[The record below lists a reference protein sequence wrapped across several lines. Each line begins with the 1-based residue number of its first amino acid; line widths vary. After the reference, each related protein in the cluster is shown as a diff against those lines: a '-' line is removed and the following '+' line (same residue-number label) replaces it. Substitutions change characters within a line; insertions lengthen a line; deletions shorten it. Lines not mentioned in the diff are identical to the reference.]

1 MMETI
6 MYIILTVAA
15 IVMAWMNYEYWK
27 LNGYLKEMSIELENY
42 RKHYRVVIIKRS
54 FKKGSKE
61 EEEALQNA
69 ILKNKRSTLSFTT
82 INQIV
87 EAILSQAQSDIKLPH
102 EDVREATFKRMANE
116 ATIILK
122 TAMICDNRGIDEAM
136 EYYTGTHSEIEY
148 KDFIGNK
155 E

>member
-6 MYIILTVAA
+6 MYIVLTVTA
-15 IVMAWMNYEYWK
+15 IAMAWMNYEYWK

-42 RKHYRVVIIKRS
+42 RSHYEVVVIKRS
-54 FKKGSKE
+54 KE
-61 EEEALQNA
+61 TEK
-69 ILKNKRSTLSFTT
+69 ILKNVNLENKRSTLSFVT

-87 EAILSQAQSDIKLPH
+87 EAILSQAQSDVKLPH

-122 TAMICDNRGIDEAM
+122 TAMICESHGIDEAM
-136 EYYTGTHSEIEY
+136 EYYNGTHSEIEY

>member
-1 MMETI
+1 METI
-6 MYIILTVAA
+6 MYIVLTVAA
-15 IVMAWMNYEYWK
+15 IAMAWMNYEYWK

-42 RKHYRVVIIKRS
+42 RRHYEVVVI
-54 FKKGSKE
+54 KKSKE
-61 EEEALQNA
+61 TEK
-69 ILKNKRSTLSFTT
+69 ILKNANLENKRSTLSFVT

-87 EAILSQAQSDIKLPH
+87 EAILSQAQSDVKLPH
-102 EDVREATFKRMANE
+102 EDVREATFKRMTNE

-122 TAMICDNRGIDEAM
+122 TAMICESRGIDEAM
-136 EYYTGTHSEIEY
+136 KYYNGTHSEIEY

>member
-1 MMETI
+1 METI
-6 MYIILTVAA
+6 MYIVLTVAA
-15 IVMAWMNYEYWK
+15 IAMAWMNYEYWK

-42 RKHYRVVIIKRS
+42 RRHYEVVVI
-54 FKKGSKE
+54 KKSKE
-61 EEEALQNA
+61 TEK
-69 ILKNKRSTLSFTT
+69 ILKNANLENKRSILSFVT

-87 EAILSQAQSDIKLPH
+87 EAILSQAQSDVKLPH

-122 TAMICDNRGIDEAM
+122 TAMICESHGIDEAM
-136 EYYTGTHSEIEY
+136 EYYNGTHSEIEY

>member
-6 MYIILTVAA
+6 MYIALTVTA
-15 IVMAWMNYEYWK
+15 IAMAWMNYEYWK

-42 RKHYRVVIIKRS
+42 RSHYEVVVIKRS

-87 EAILSQAQSDIKLPH
+87 ESILAQDGDKAKL
-102 EDVREATFKRMANE
+102 ECRANE

-122 TAMICDNRGIDEAM
+122 TAMICEARGIDEAM
-136 EYYTGTHSEIEY
+136 KYYNGTHSEDEY
-148 KDFIGNK
+148 QEYRTSVILPD
-155 E
+155 

>member
-1 MMETI
+1 
-6 MYIILTVAA
+6 MYIVLTVAA
-15 IVMAWMNYEYWK
+15 IAMAWMNYEYWK

-42 RKHYRVVIIKRS
+42 RRHYEVVVI
-54 FKKGSKE
+54 KKSKE
-61 EEEALQNA
+61 TEK
-69 ILKNKRSTLSFTT
+69 ILKNANLENKRSILSFVT

-87 EAILSQAQSDIKLPH
+87 EAILSQAQSDVKLPH

-122 TAMICDNRGIDEAM
+122 TAMICESHGIDEAM
-136 EYYTGTHSEIEY
+136 EYYNGTHSEIEY

>member
-1 MMETI
+1 METI
-6 MYIILTVAA
+6 MYIALTVTA
-15 IVMAWMNYEYWK
+15 IAMAWMNYEYWK

-42 RKHYRVVIIKRS
+42 RSHYGVVVTKRS
-54 FKKGSKE
+54 KE
-61 EEEALQNA
+61 TEK
-69 ILKNKRSTLSFTT
+69 ILKNVNLENKRSTLSFTT

-136 EYYTGTHSEIEY
+136 EYYNGTHSEIEY

>member
-1 MMETI
+1 METI
-6 MYIILTVAA
+6 MYIVLTVAA
-15 IVMAWMNYEYWK
+15 IAMAWMNYEYWK
-27 LNGYLKEMSIELENY
+27 LNGYLKKMSIELENY
-42 RKHYRVVIIKRS
+42 RRHYEVVVI
-54 FKKGSKE
+54 KKSKE
-61 EEEALQNA
+61 TEK
-69 ILKNKRSTLSFTT
+69 ILKNANLENKRSILSFVT

-87 EAILSQAQSDIKLPH
+87 EAILSQAQSDVKLPH

-122 TAMICDNRGIDEAM
+122 TAMICESHGIDEAM
-136 EYYTGTHSEIEY
+136 EYYNGTHSEIEY

>member
-1 MMETI
+1 METI
-6 MYIILTVAA
+6 MYIVLTVAA
-15 IVMAWMNYEYWK
+15 IAMAWMNYEYWK

-42 RKHYRVVIIKRS
+42 RSHYEVVVIKRS
-54 FKKGSKE
+54 KE
-61 EEEALQNA
+61 TEK
-69 ILKNKRSTLSFTT
+69 ILKNVNLENKRSTLSLVT

-87 EAILSQAQSDIKLPH
+87 EAILSQAQSDVKLPH

-122 TAMICDNRGIDEAM
+122 TAMICESHGIDEAM
-136 EYYTGTHSEIEY
+136 EYYNGTHSEIEY

>member
-1 MMETI
+1 MEII
-6 MYIILTVAA
+6 MYIVLTVTA
-15 IVMAWMNYEYWK
+15 IAMAWMNYEYWK

-42 RKHYRVVIIKRS
+42 RSHYGVVVTKRS
-54 FKKGSKE
+54 KE
-61 EEEALQNA
+61 TEK
-69 ILKNKRSTLSFTT
+69 ILKNVNLENKRSTLSLVTV
-82 INQIV
+82 NQIV

>member
-1 MMETI
+1 METI
-6 MYIILTVAA
+6 MYIVLTVAA
-15 IVMAWMNYEYWK
+15 IAMAWMNYEYWK

-42 RKHYRVVIIKRS
+42 HSHYEVVVIKRS
-54 FKKGSKE
+54 KE
-61 EEEALQNA
+61 TEK
-69 ILKNKRSTLSFTT
+69 ILKNANLENKRSTLSFVT

-87 EAILSQAQSDIKLPH
+87 EAILSQAQSDVKLPH

-122 TAMICDNRGIDEAM
+122 TAMICESRGIDEAM
-136 EYYTGTHSEIEY
+136 KYYNGTHSEIEY